1 MVHRWKQSYRLAV
14 VAMSLVCLH
23 TTPLRAVDDLLLTV
37 APGSESVLPGDTVT
51 VTLDVANLSSE
62 INGVQALFSYDAS
75 VLSLFSIITTD
86 LNLFAPSAGWVDIH
100 FSDNNGDIVYAVVI
114 NGGFI
119 IADDTI
125 ATMTFD
131 VIDEGM
137 TGLTFTSGIDPFLT
151 KLTVASDNSTI
162 LPPTTNS
169 LLITS
174 TCSDGVFCNGLETFD
189 GLICQPGSDP
199 CFGQTCDEINDL
211 CFSPIHVVDLE
222 VFYADRFRVCVGGD
236 RDGLTCF
243 DNDPAF
249 ACTGTSP
256 TPNGTC
262 TGPEQADPSHHF
274 LASGTIANTNN
285 IINYTEGITGIRVIF
300 DNIVTYAT
308 TPDAAF
314 LFEWSNLPECVGGDR
329 DGLICFVDNDCTG
342 TTPTPNGTCE
352 VLFEPVLN
360 VATNVSVT
368 SIDVNGQTEVSI
380 TIADGHIR
388 RRWLRVTLIASDIS
402 SNGSLLDGELIGN
415 PILFPSGDGTPDGDA
430 VFYLGQISADVDDNR
445 KVELTDPG
453 LIRNCV
459 CFNPFLQAPIT
470 EMFDVDKD
478 GHVVL
483 TDVGKA
489 RAEVNPFFTLTLI
502 SP

>member
-1 MVHRWKQSYRLAV
+1 MVYRWTQSFRLAV
-14 VAMSLVCLH
+14 IAMSLVCLH

-62 INGVQALFSYDAS
+62 INGVQALFSYDTS

-86 LNLFAPSAGWVDIH
+86 LNLVAPSAGWVDIH

-131 VIDEGM
+131 VIDEGV

-151 KLTVASDNSTI
+151 KLTVANDNTTI
-162 LPPTTNS
+162 LPITSNS
-169 LLITS
+169 LVITS

-189 GLICQPGSDP
+189 GFICQPGSDP
-199 CFGQTCDEINDL
+199 CFGQTCDELNDL

-222 VFYADRFRVCVGGD
+222 VFYANRYRVCVGGD

-243 DNDPAF
+243 NDNICAGTDPI
-249 ACTGTSP
+249 
-256 TPNGTC
+256 PNGTC
-262 TGPEQADPSHHF
+262 TGLEQADPSHHF
-274 LASGTIANTNN
+274 LANGSMANVDN

-300 DNIVTYAT
+300 DNIVNYAT

-314 LFEWSNLPECVGGDR
+314 LFEWSKLPECAGGDR
-329 DGLICFVDNDCTG
+329 DGLTCFVDGDCTG
-342 TTPTPNGTCE
+342 TSPTPNGTCE
-352 VLFEPVLN
+352 IFFEPLLD
-360 VATNVSVT
+360 VATNVTVT
-368 SIDVNGQTEVSI
+368 SVDVNGQTVVSI
-380 TIADGHIR
+380 TIANGYVN
-388 RRWLRVTLIASDIS
+388 RRWMKVTLIAAEIS
-402 SNGSLLDGELIGN
+402 SNGSLLDGELSGN

-430 VFYLGQISADVDDNR
+430 VFYLGQIPADVDGNR
-445 KVELTDPG
+445 KTELTDPG
-453 LIRNCV
+453 LIRNCT

-470 EMFDVDKD
+470 ETHDVDKD
-478 GHVVL
+478 GKVVL

-489 RAEVNPFFTLTLI
+489 RANVNPFFTLKLI